1 MVVFLLIIS
10 FILHGVLVLSMV
22 ILSVRVKKAQELE
35 TRQKQVAEDIEQ
47 MFTAYLLE
55 IKEEN
60 ERFQQMLN
68 MEGKTATDYSPSY
81 PERNRVSGAE
91 NPVHTYGKQNF
102 EKQLKPV
109 YQPLMPGNEQVN
121 YEPSFSTQVFSL
133 QDQGYSIEEIARQ
146 LNRGKTEIALILKF
160 NQQNM

>member
-1 MVVFLLIIS
+1 M
-10 FILHGVLVLSMV
+10 
-22 ILSVRVKKAQELE
+22 KKAEELE
-35 TRQKQVAEDIEQ
+35 SRQKQVAEDIEQ

-68 MEGKTATDYSPSY
+68 MEEKTATHYSPSH
-81 PERNRVSGAE
+81 PERNRVSEAE
-91 NPVHTYGKQNF
+91 NPVHTGQQDF
-102 EKQLKPV
+102 EKQSKPV

-121 YEPSFSTQVFSL
+121 YEPSFSTQVFAL
-133 QDQGYSIEEIARQ
+133 QDQGYSIEEIARK

>member
-1 MVVFLLIIS
+1 MK
-10 FILHGVLVLSMV
+10 
-22 ILSVRVKKAQELE
+22 RAEELE

-60 ERFQQMLN
+60 ERLQQMLD
-68 MEGKTATDYSPSY
+68 MEGKTEPHFSPSH
-81 PERNRVSGAE
+81 PGRNRVSGEE
-91 NPVHTYGKQNF
+91 NPVRTRGQQNF
-102 EKQLKPV
+102 EKQSKPV

-121 YEPSFSTQVFSL
+121 YEPSISTQVFAL
-133 QDQGYSIEEIARQ
+133 EDQGYAVEEIARK